1 MPASYSLA
9 PEIEGEVAA
18 CSGAFGCVEALAGSV
33 LALLLWAGL
42 STGLLFAPR
51 ANVRAAME
59 AIRAEYDAI
68 VAEQEALSA
77 FTSRVEALSTAGPAS
92 TVEGGGVGVVGATNG
107 GPGGMADLRDAYR
120 ETVMAVEHYDRDYG
134 ESFPVNIANE
144 FGDGVAGAVLA
155 NDTLSPQVKRAVI
168 ASAEEG
174 TTRRDRYLDTLD
186 AERERLTEAG
196 DALDT
201 AANRCSELDGD
212 RLRRRSFENLQRR
225 FERLDAERETLES
238 VLERRQEQ
246 VQEGVTFG
254 WQRRDSESVYRYLYR
269 DIDATYPVLADGTRV
284 LARMDEVENRLT
296 TALTARV

>member
-51 ANVRAAME
+51 TNVRAAIE
-59 AIRAEYDAI
+59 AIRVEYEAI
-68 VAEQEALSA
+68 TAEQEALSA
-77 FTSRVEALSTAGPAS
+77 FESRVEGLATAGPTP
-92 TVEGGGVGVVGATNG
+92 TVEGGAVGVVGATNG
-107 GPGGMADLRDAYR
+107 GSAGMAELRDAYR
-120 ETVMAVEHYDRDYG
+120 ETVMAVDHYDRDYG

-155 NDTLSPQVKRAVI
+155 NETLSPQVKRAVI
-168 ASAEEG
+168 ASAREG
-174 TTRRDRYLDTLD
+174 TTRRERYLDTLD
-186 AERERLTEAG
+186 KERRRLDEAG
-196 DALDT
+196 ETLEDA
-201 AANRCSELDGD
+201 AASCEAVDGD
-212 RLRRRSFENLQRR
+212 RLRRRSFEELQGR
-225 FERLDAERETLES
+225 FQRLDDERETLEAT
-238 VLERRQEQ
+238 LERRQGK
-246 VQEGVTFG
+246 VQDGVTFG

-284 LARMDEVENRLT
+284 LSRMDDVEDRLT

>member
-51 ANVRAAME
+51 TNVRAAIE
-59 AIRAEYDAI
+59 AIRAEYEAI
-68 VAEQEALSA
+68 TAEQEALSA
-77 FTSRVEALSTAGPAS
+77 FESRVEGLATAGPTS
-92 TVEGGGVGVVGATNG
+92 TVEGGAVGVVGASNG
-107 GPGGMADLRDAYR
+107 RSPGMAELREAYR
-120 ETVMAVEHYDRDYG
+120 ETVMAVDHYDRDYG

-155 NDTLSPQVKRAVI
+155 NDTLSPQVKQAVI
-168 ASAEEG
+168 ASAREG
-174 TTRRDRYLDTLD
+174 TTRREKYLDTLD
-186 AERERLTEAG
+186 RERRRLDEAG
-196 DALDT
+196 GVLEDA
-201 AANRCSELDGD
+201 AAGCEAVDGD
-212 RLRRRSFENLQRR
+212 RLRRRSFEELQDR
-225 FERLDAERETLES
+225 FQRLGDERASLEAT
-238 VLERRQEQ
+238 LERRQEQ
-246 VQEGVTFG
+246 IQEGVTFG

-284 LARMDEVENRLT
+284 LSRMDDVEDRLT